1 MIKHSQCLEI
11 TSHLKPISSGNSTL
25 TWYKDFVVNN
35 TLLRYSGL
43 VDSEWVEVNSM
54 QSEDNIDR
62 GDDK

>member
-1 MIKHSQCLEI
+1 MIKHSQYLEI
-11 TSHLKPISSGNSTL
+11 TSHLKPVSYGNSTL

-54 QSEDNIDR
+54 QSEDNITR
-62 GDDK
+62 GDIK

>member
-1 MIKHSQCLEI
+1 MIKYSKYLET
-11 TSHLKPISSGNSTL
+11 TSHLQPVSSGNSTL

-43 VDSEWVEVNSM
+43 VDSEYVDVTVL

-62 GDDK
+62 GDTK

>member
-1 MIKHSQCLEI
+1 MIKYSQYLEI
-11 TSHLKPISSGNSTL
+11 TSHLQPISSGNSTL

-43 VDSEWVEVNSM
+43 VDSKWVEVTAL

>member
-1 MIKHSQCLEI
+1 MIKHSKYLEL
-11 TSHLKPISSGNSTL
+11 TSHLKTVSSSNSTL

-43 VDSEWVEVNSM
+43 VDSEWVEVTAL

-62 GDDK
+62 GE